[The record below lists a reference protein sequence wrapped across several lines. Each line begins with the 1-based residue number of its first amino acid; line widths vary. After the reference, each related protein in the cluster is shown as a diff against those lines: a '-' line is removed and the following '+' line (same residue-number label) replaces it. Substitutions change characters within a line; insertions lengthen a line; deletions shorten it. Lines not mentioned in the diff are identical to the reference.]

1 MAEETATDE
10 ETTFESLEEERNG
23 SGPGFMLGIMVGLL
37 TGAAAAT
44 LFAPSTGQEFRR
56 RVSEEAGPVLMG
68 DGGADADGNTP
79 SERIR
84 SVLGRVRARVQE
96 ASEEAKEAA
105 RLAEEQNRA
114 RYAELT
120 DQEDE
125 PS

>member
-1 MAEETATDE
+1 MAEETANNE
-10 ETTFESLEEERNG
+10 ETTFESPEEERHG
-23 SGPGFMLGIMVGLL
+23 YGPGFRLGMMLGLL

-44 LFAPSTGQEFRR
+44 LFAPSTGQEFRH
-56 RVSEEAGPVLMG
+56 RVSEEAGPILMG
-68 DGGADADGNTP
+68 DGGADAEGNTA

-84 SVLGRVRARVQE
+84 GVLGRVRARVQE

-105 RLAEEQNRA
+105 RQAEEQSRA

>member
-10 ETTFESLEEERNG
+10 ETTFESLEEKRN
-23 SGPGFMLGIMVGLL
+23 GPGFRRGVLLGLL
-37 TGAAAAT
+37 AGAAAAT
-44 LFAPSTGQEFRR
+44 LFAPSTGQEFRH
-56 RVSEEAGPVLMG
+56 RVSEEAGPILTG
-68 DGGADADGNTP
+68 DGGADADGTTP

-105 RLAEEQNRA
+105 RLAEEESRA
-114 RYAELT
+114 RFGELT

>member
-23 SGPGFMLGIMVGLL
+23 PGFRRGVLLGLL
-37 TGAAAAT
+37 AGAAAAT
-44 LFAPSTGQEFRR
+44 LFAPSTGQEFRH
-56 RVSEEAGPVLMG
+56 RVSEEAGPILTG

-79 SERIR
+79 SDRIR

-105 RLAEEQNRA
+105 RLAEEQSRA

>member
-10 ETTFESLEEERNG
+10 ETTFESLDEEQNG
-23 SGPGFMLGIMVGLL
+23 SGPGFKRGVLLGLL
-37 TGAAAAT
+37 AGAAAAT
-44 LFAPSTGQEFRR
+44 LFAPSTGQEFRH
-56 RVSEEAGPVLMG
+56 RVSEEAGPILKG
-68 DGGADADGNTP
+68 DDGADADGTTP

-105 RLAEEQNRA
+105 RLAEEESRA
-114 RYAELT
+114 RFAELT